1 MPLENVS
8 SKVNWPVD
16 KVVEPLIDTA
26 SVEKDDPKSLG
37 VGVYNIGIDNSEP
50 FRFKKSI
57 RKVAIIGAGPAGV
70 SNEYS
75 PEQDIDFLILKIR
88 SYRQPR
94 YCLMK
99 V

>member
-16 KVVEPLIDTA
+16 KVVEPLVDTK
-26 SVEKDDPKSLG
+26 SVNSDDAKSLG

-50 FRFKKSI
+50 FQFKKSI

-70 SNEYS
+70 SNRLSLMYK
-75 PEQDIDFLILKIR
+75 IDFLIKNYVAPYSQGIA
-88 SYRQPR
+88 
-94 YCLMK
+94 
-99 V
+99 